1 MEDSAPKPMSTSIDV
16 FLNHR
21 PNFQDSLG
29 NWHILYPSVATER
42 EGKAGR
48 PSGDGVVLSAGRN
61 VVKEEMERTQELV
74 NLPGCKACLH
84 GIVES
89 VKSTAP
95 NYQDLSTSIQL
106 GMLLLKEI
114 EELEVYVG
122 AIHSHR
128 EEPPHVELSNTFL

>member
-61 VVKEEMERTQELV
+61 VVKEEMERTQEPSWHCGECEVHSSQLSG
-74 NLPGCKACLH
+74 LEHLH
-84 GIVES
+84 
-89 VKSTAP
+89 TARHAP
-95 NYQDLSTSIQL
+95 FEGDR
-106 GMLLLKEI
+106 
-114 EELEVYVG
+114 G
-122 AIHSHR
+122 A
-128 EEPPHVELSNTFL
+128 